1 MTHEYLLWIALAA
14 YSIHV
19 LEELI
24 LDWRSWA
31 RSSLGLKQMQWSTF
45 YTANAAVMF
54 ISISSAMIGWHLPAF
69 GLIIAALML
78 INGIFFHIL
87 PTIFQKNISPGV
99 ITSILLFLPISSWI
113 YYGAYLD
120 GVLSI
125 STFTISLIL
134 GGLLMASPLI
144 FLKINDRII
153 KNISKE
159 DASQ

>member
-1 MTHEYLLWIALAA
+1 MEYFS
-14 YSIHV
+14 YS
-19 LEELI
+19 
-24 LDWRSWA
+24 
-31 RSSLGLKQMQWSTF
+31 
-45 YTANAAVMF
+45 AND
-54 ISISSAMIGWHLPAF
+54 IP
-69 GLIIAALML
+69 
-78 INGIFFHIL
+78 
-87 PTIFQKNISPGV
+87 KNISPGV

-120 GVLSI
+120 DVLSI
-125 STFTISLIL
+125 PTFTISLIL